1 MLYFMLTGQR
11 PFQGSSIAT
20 VCFKLANHEPLA
32 VANYDM
38 SFPPA
43 LDVVVSRAIAK
54 SPEQRYQSGGEM
66 ARDIQRL
73 RESCGL
79 VPTADLEQNA
89 TPRVPGKP
97 GRNTSTGLGLK
108 SGGQPMSGAGAR
120 LTIPVT
126 RARVFA
132 LALVAA
138 VVIFVVSSRTYKV
151 EPPPP
156 SPPPKGPMLIQPFDS
171 PALYRP
177 ASAELNLEIE
187 HPFTEARA
195 SLWLDNRLA
204 YTQVL
209 HADPKNHLLVF
220 RKTQGHESHQ
230 VELRSGKHLV
240 RVRVQAH
247 GAAYDQSRTVAV
259 DFAPK
264 AARTLLVNCDKKHN
278 LLQVTLQ

>member
-1 MLYFMLTGQR
+1 
-11 PFQGSSIAT
+11 
-20 VCFKLANHEPLA
+20 
-32 VANYDM
+32 
-38 SFPPA
+38 
-43 LDVVVSRAIAK
+43 
-54 SPEQRYQSGGEM
+54 
-66 ARDIQRL
+66 
-73 RESCGL
+73 
-79 VPTADLEQNA
+79 
-89 TPRVPGKP
+89 
-97 GRNTSTGLGLK
+97 
-108 SGGQPMSGAGAR
+108 MSGAGVR

-126 RARVFA
+126 ARIFA

-138 VVIFVVSSRTYKV
+138 VVIFVVSSRTFKV

-156 SPPPKGPMLIQPFDS
+156 SPLPTSPMLIQPVDS
-171 PALYRP
+171 LALYRP

-220 RKTQGHESHQ
+220 RKTQGHESHK

-240 RVRVQAH
+240 RVRVQSH